1 MLPRGSN
8 LHRDLG
14 SLAAASASG
23 FQLSPLP
30 TTTPTCAGFFRDVPP
45 RKVVLS
51 IEDFGGVGDGKTS
64 NTKSFRRAIR
74 ASRTAVGPSLIS
86 PPAVSISQAIS
97 HFFFTTVL
105 LFSPFRLTEE
115 YTRGCSFR
123 FTCGSDLGQSGIVNG
138 QGRMWWELW
147 WNRTLEHTRGHLLEL
162 INSDNVLISNL
173 TFQNSPF
180 WTIHPECQLIE
191 EAEHSPTNQGK
202 NKLALRKCRAELITS
217 LQLLGDY
224 ESLLTPPQLVLVEA
238 NQAAAKAIMF
248 LSGNPVGSGCF
259 KYMSTNDMQMK
270 CFGNLRHLI
279 VEAWEER
286 GNGQGGSGANGTIT
300 GKACPKGLYDCIATA
315 GAIMSIKNF
324 NNLFNNSHQ
333 RLGAAL
339 YGVI

>member
-1 MLPRGSN
+1 MLPRGLN

-14 SLAAASASG
+14 SLVAASASG
-23 FQLSPLP
+23 FQLPPLP

-51 IEDFGGVGDGKTS
+51 IEDFGGGGDGKTS

-74 ASRTAVGPSLIS
+74 TKWDSEWSRKDVEG
-86 PPAVSISQAIS
+86 
-97 HFFFTTVL
+97 
-105 LFSPFRLTEE
+105 
-115 YTRGCSFR
+115 
-123 FTCGSDLGQSGIVNG
+123 
-138 QGRMWWELW
+138 
-147 WNRTLEHTRGHLLEL
+147 
-162 INSDNVLISNL
+162 
-173 TFQNSPF
+173 
-180 WTIHPECQLIE
+180 QLIE

-259 KYMSTNDMQMK
+259 KYMSTNDMPMK
-270 CFGNLRHLI
+270 CSGNLRHLI
-279 VEAWEER
+279 VEACIAKKLLDTSAYLWPGYIYEYMQQSNSLGGK

-300 GKACPKGLYDCIATA
+300 GKAYPKGLYGTLSDPTIQLEQDCI
-315 GAIMSIKNF
+315 
-324 NNLFNNSHQ
+324 H
-333 RLGAAL
+333 
-339 YGVI
+339 